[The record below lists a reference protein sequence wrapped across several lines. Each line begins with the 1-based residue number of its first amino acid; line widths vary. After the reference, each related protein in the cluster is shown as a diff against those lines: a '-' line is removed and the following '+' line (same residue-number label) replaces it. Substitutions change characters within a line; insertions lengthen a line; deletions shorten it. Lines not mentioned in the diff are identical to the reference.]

1 MLLGDSI
8 NPVSD
13 ISSLDDGF
21 LFLGAYFGKK
31 NYFQPFSLTLGVIWC
46 KMLLMPY
53 SFGDENEEE
62 GGIDHYYYMNI
73 MVIKSIE
80 IITYNNIL
88 YCYTLIPSKTQ
99 KVLKNIEFQKN
110 YFPYFLFNYFQNKMR
125 QNKPM

>member
-1 MLLGDSI
+1 
-8 NPVSD
+8 
-13 ISSLDDGF
+13 
-21 LFLGAYFGKK
+21 
-31 NYFQPFSLTLGVIWC
+31 
-46 KMLLMPY
+46 MPY